1 MGTQKPEQFVK
12 PRLLAAA
19 ALLAVLSGGCYPN
32 RLDSVDYDIV
42 VSVHDSTGNF
52 AGTYALRDSVLH
64 LVAPGEQDQISR
76 ILDPAI
82 MAAIRQNMTA
92 RGYTEITGVGA
103 EDIADLRLAA
113 SVSTNEYT
121 AYYWDYWCGIYW
133 YGCYYP
139 PYYGSYTYTTGS
151 LFLTMQDRRAPV
163 GGDFPLIWLNIANGL
178 LGTGANAARVADAID
193 TMFQQS
199 LYVDATP

>member
-1 MGTQKPEQFVK
+1 MKR
-12 PRLLAAA
+12 RLFAAA
-19 ALLAVLSGGCYPN
+19 ALLAALSGGCYPN
-32 RLDSVDYDIV
+32 RLDSVDYDMV
-42 VSVHDSTGNF
+42 VSIHDSTATF
-52 AGTYALRDSVLH
+52 AATTYSLRDTVIH
-64 LVAPGEQDQISR
+64 LVAPGEGDQISR
-76 ILDPAI
+76 LLDPVILAT
-82 MAAIRQNMTA
+82 IRTNMNG
-92 RGYTEITGVGA
+92 RGYTEITGAGA

-163 GGDFPLIWLNIANGL
+163 GGDFPLIWLNIGNGL
-178 LGTGANAARVADAID
+178 LGTGANAVRVTDAIN
-193 TMFQQS
+193 TMFLQS
-199 LYVDATP
+199 PYVDATP